1 MYRIIS
7 TTNTKRWIWRM
18 LAEIANALFV
28 TYVATEY
35 GTPLQDNS
43 KPWTLRRQYPSTL
56 EALDR
61 SEDRERNGSI
71 GGTHRCC
78 HKLQRLAAVGAVV
91 LVVNICDDIAGLG
104 IIFHALTELFVWWHL
119 PKAVLIVPGAYL
131 GALYVDCRWSVA
143 RVHTQQRKQQQ
154 QQQQH
159 PKLSF
164 AEFLPRVARLFLQIL
179 PIYPVGAVLIS
190 FGFMFVIA
198 LFDLL
203 HWPVSVL
210 NWPVYYGTLYG
221 PFSYIYYV
229 TKRDVVRES
238 IGSATTLPLA
248 HCMAAASTA
257 SNSDADAFAAARSA
271 MLRSR

>member
-1 MYRIIS
+1 
-7 TTNTKRWIWRM
+7 M

-28 TYVATEY
+28 TYIATEY
-35 GTPLQDNS
+35 GTPLQDS
-43 KPWTLRRQYPSTL
+43 QPRTLRRQVGSL
-56 EALDR
+56 ND
-61 SEDRERNGSI
+61 SEDDRPRARN
-71 GGTHRCC
+71 TRR
-78 HKLQRLAAVGAVV
+78 HKLQRLAAVGLVV
-91 LVVNICDDIAGLG
+91 LVVNICDDAAGLG

-131 GALYVDCRWSVA
+131 CALYVDCRWSVA
-143 RVHTQQRKQQQ
+143 RIHTQQYK

-159 PKLSF
+159 PQLTV

-203 HWPVSVL
+203 HWPVSIL
-210 NWPVYYGTLYG
+210 NWPIYYGTLYG

-229 TKRDVVRES
+229 TKRDVIRES
-238 IGSATTLPLA
+238 IGATTTLPLA
-248 HCMAAASTA
+248 HQTDSSTT
-257 SNSDADAFAAARSA
+257 SKSDADAFAAARST